1 MLTTPNFYTGRCGV
15 KKLVCTPFQHPREA
29 QAANPA
35 GLEPKDRVAGR
46 DGDVCHVWLVCVT
59 VSLRC
64 AISHVYTDNCVCRD
78 PLRDTARLSA
88 RHETER
94 SCTEC
99 RALPFQVKAVGT
111 VITLTKVKGGG
122 EGPGGVFSINL
133 CVQRPKRKSCSP
145 TPPSLAAV
153 RGNLGAVTMR
163 ATSLSR
169 PRRCCQKAERGVHAS
184 LPSGR
189 ALTSAA
195 SSSALPQIV
204 SA

>member
-111 VITLTKVKGGG
+111 VITLTK
-122 EGPGGVFSINL
+122 EGRRAGPRGRIFDQSV
-133 CVQRPKRKSCSP
+133 RPKTKRKSCSP
-145 TPPSLAAV
+145 APPSLAAV

-189 ALTSAA
+189 ALTSEA